1 MDSPWTIRSGNPV
14 PVGARSPACRRV
26 PWRRRAGPGGAFAG
40 APAGIL
46 SADAMAPQPEDVPRV
61 LDTRGDEPLNATYA
75 TVVVVEVL
83 VLAALWFFS
92 RHFSG

>member
-1 MDSPWTIRSGNPV
+1 
-14 PVGARSPACRRV
+14 
-26 PWRRRAGPGGAFAG
+26 
-40 APAGIL
+40 
-46 SADAMAPQPEDVPRV
+46 MAPQPEDVPRV
-61 LDTRGDEPLNATYA
+61 LHTGGDEPLNATYA